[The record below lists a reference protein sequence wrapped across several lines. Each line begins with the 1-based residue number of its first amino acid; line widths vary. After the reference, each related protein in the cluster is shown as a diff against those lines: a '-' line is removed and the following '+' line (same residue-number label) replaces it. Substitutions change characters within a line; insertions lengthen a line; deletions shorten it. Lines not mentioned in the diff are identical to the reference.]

1 MKLLMIICGQTR
13 NCSHGFPTANHLAIP
28 ANAQNAEQRE
38 KSLTSA
44 SFDKDEFSQ

>member
-13 NCSHGFPTANHLAIP
+13 NWSHGFPTANHSAIP
-28 ANAQNAEQRE
+28 ANAQHVEPGE

-44 SFDKDEFSQ
+44 SFDKDEF